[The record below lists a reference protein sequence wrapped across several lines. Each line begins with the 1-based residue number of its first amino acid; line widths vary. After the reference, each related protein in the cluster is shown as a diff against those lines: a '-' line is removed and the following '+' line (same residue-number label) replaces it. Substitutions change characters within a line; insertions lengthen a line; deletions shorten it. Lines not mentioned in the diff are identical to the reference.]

1 MRTAELARSKQASK
15 SMNMSYRNKAAFLTS
30 SLWGL
35 WVAFLTGTWLILA
48 DSTSPARAGETVTIE
63 ISNYSFAPADVTIAP
78 GTTVVWVNHDEMVHT
93 IISTDHLFG
102 SKGMDTDD
110 RYSFTFDKE
119 GDYGY
124 VCSLHPYMTGMIK
137 VRRR

>member
-1 MRTAELARSKQASK
+1 MSFRSK
-15 SMNMSYRNKAAFLTS
+15 AAIAGS

-35 WVAFLTGTWLILA
+35 WAALLTGASLILA
-48 DSTSPARAGETVTIE
+48 GPTSPARAAETVTIE
-63 ISNYSFAPADVTIAP
+63 IGNYSFAPADVTIAP

-137 VRRR
+137 VRRP

>member
-1 MRTAELARSKQASK
+1 
-15 SMNMSYRNKAAFLTS
+15 MNMSYRSKAAFLTS

-35 WVAFLTGTWLILA
+35 WVAFLTGALLTLA
-48 DSTSPARAGETVTIE
+48 DPTNPATAAETVTIE
-63 ISNYSFAPADVTIAP
+63 IGNYSFAPSDVTIAP

-93 IISTDHLFG
+93 IISTDRLFG

-124 VCSLHPYMTGMIK
+124 LCSLHPYMTGMIK
-137 VRRR
+137 VRRP